1 MARTRNCNAIKANGE
16 RCRGVA
22 IERSDW
28 CYQHDPAR
36 SEERR
41 RNASLG
47 GKSGG
52 RGRRSETSEIKVEL
66 AYLTTKVLAGEI
78 ETPKVAVAN
87 QLINT
92 RLRAVELE
100 RKVRETDELEA
111 RLRELEESITRQTGG
126 RKWGA

>member
-1 MARTRNCNAIKANGE
+1 
-16 RCRGVA
+16 VL
-22 IERSDW
+22 
-28 CYQHDPAR
+28 PAR
-36 SEERR
+36 SGP
-41 RNASLG
+41 L
-47 GKSGG
+47 
-52 RGRRSETSEIKVEL
+52 RGAPAKCKPWGQEL